1 MHTANIA
8 FPNLK
13 IGALCLLGYGFDNAW
28 EIVPGVWTEQIWY
41 QDRMLAERTFTV
53 SKPERG
59 DRFSQAP
66 APPVEQPPRRSY
78 AAPQSANSDRPSVE
92 KHPNAPQAEFGFLE
106 AVRHCNDAI
115 GEVRN
120 VKHVDA
126 KLSKYVTN
134 RWPIPKCRCGR
145 AAHTRTSVRLN
156 YAVIGHVGPP
166 GGRQPTTCRALSRVS
181 PRCGPRCRSVQRN
194 GYFASHLRG
203 EYALDRSWTRV
214 SVSVQSAGPPSGC
227 RRAECGNRELG
238 PLVSCNS
245 RSISIATA
253 SLAGNVC
260 SSASSSSPSRWASAA

>member
-1 MHTANIA
+1 M
-8 FPNLK
+8 
-13 IGALCLLGYGFDNAW
+13 
-28 EIVPGVWTEQIWY
+28 
-41 QDRMLAERTFTV
+41 
-53 SKPERG
+53 
-59 DRFSQAP
+59 
-66 APPVEQPPRRSY
+66 
-78 AAPQSANSDRPSVE
+78 E

-145 AAHTRTSVRLN
+145 AAHTRTSGRLN
-156 YAVIGHVGPP
+156 RGN
-166 GGRQPTTCRALSRVS
+166 RTCGTSLRLSADNLPRPSRVS

-203 EYALDRSWTRV
+203 EYALARSWTRV

-238 PLVSCNS
+238 PLCRVI
-245 RSISIATA
+245 R
-253 SLAGNVC
+253 
-260 SSASSSSPSRWASAA
+260 AAAHVQTNNGTLPEPDELPHLK